1 MPGGAA
7 GMSSPWPEIAPI
19 PRQLVTIRQMLLF
32 AQPCTEPKY
41 LPSFL
46 PSSLAQTQQQWLAG
60 VLGAWG
66 RSSPGVAS
74 SSP

>member
-1 MPGGAA
+1 
-7 GMSSPWPEIAPI
+7 MSSPWPEIAPI

-46 PSSLAQTQQQWLAG
+46 PSSLAQTQQQQWLAG

>member
-1 MPGGAA
+1 
-7 GMSSPWPEIAPI
+7 MSSPWPEIAPI

-46 PSSLAQTQQQWLAG
+46 PSSLHRHSSSGLLVCWGPGEGL
-60 VLGAWG
+60 VLGWQAAL
-66 RSSPGVAS
+66 PDL
-74 SSP
+74 P